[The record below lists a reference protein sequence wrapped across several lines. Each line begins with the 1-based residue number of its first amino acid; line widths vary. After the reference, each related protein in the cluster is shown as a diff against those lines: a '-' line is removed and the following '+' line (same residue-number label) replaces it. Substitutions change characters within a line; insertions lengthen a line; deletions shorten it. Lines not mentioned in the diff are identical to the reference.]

1 VLLKSLTNREKDY
14 DDVATI
20 LEKDQVD
27 WDFILN
33 TAIKLRTLGDNWILL
48 DLEEF
53 MLRLKTKFFI
63 KQKYFDM
70 IYEYETKLHD

>member
-1 VLLKSLTNREKDY
+1 MLLKSLTNREKDY